1 MAQRNLTNLTIVY
14 VAFVLTVFASCKQ
27 INTIESTRAYAAKIA
42 ELQCQSRLF
51 TKQKFLL
58 ANEFTTLDNELI
70 SKQISAKKADS
81 TRLALNYRKE
91 SLLNQ
96 SQVVSDS
103 LLHYLR
109 RIWKEKYPSKG
120 DRAVLDSL
128 TEQELLR
135 ICKLPSP

>member
-14 VAFVLTVFASCKQ
+14 VAFVLTDFASCKP
-27 INTIESTRAYAAKIA
+27 ISTIESTRVDAAKIA

-58 ANEFTTLDNELI
+58 ANEFTKLDDELI
-70 SKQISAKKADS
+70 GKEISSKKADS
-81 TRLALNYRKE
+81 TRLALNLKKE
-91 SLLNQ
+91 KLLNK

-109 RIWKEKYPSKG
+109 RIWKEKYISKEN
-120 DRAVLDSL
+120 RAVLDSL